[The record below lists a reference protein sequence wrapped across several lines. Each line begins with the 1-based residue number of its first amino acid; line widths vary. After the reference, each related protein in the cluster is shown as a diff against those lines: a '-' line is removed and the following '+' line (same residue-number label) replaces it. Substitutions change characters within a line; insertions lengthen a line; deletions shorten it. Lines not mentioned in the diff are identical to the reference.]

1 MIYTQIKPT
10 LKLAVIFAI
19 VLEKHKSI
27 INNINKNGHHDF
39 FYVRN
44 KQTRC

>member
-27 INNINKNGHHDF
+27 NNINKNGHHDF